1 MRNFQEQTSDFKNF
15 ANSRPSASNFKSFS
29 RSLEHFFLTLGQNH
43 FGTKIL
49 FFHNLKA
56 FGLEEILVLKFFPPL
71 DVKYIDPLPLLW
83 FATVVVDTFDTT
95 LVKLSKSWGRK
106 VNYFTA

>member
-1 MRNFQEQTSDFKNF
+1 MALIQIDG
-15 ANSRPSASNFKSFS
+15 
-29 RSLEHFFLTLGQNH
+29 L
-43 FGTKIL
+43 L

-83 FATVVVDTFDTT
+83 FATVVDTFDTT

>member
-1 MRNFQEQTSDFKNF
+1 MIGIPETPTPL
-15 ANSRPSASNFKSFS
+15 A
-29 RSLEHFFLTLGQNH
+29 LTNIGSGDTPLP
-43 FGTKIL
+43 KKWRR
-49 FFHNLKA
+49 LKWM
-56 FGLEEILVLKFFPPL
+56 VP
-71 DVKYIDPLPLLW
+71 KYIDPLPLLW